1 MIVTKEIQELFDQA
15 QHIVFMT
22 GAGVS
27 TASGIPDY
35 RSKGG
40 LYTTS
45 ELDRPEYLLS
55 HTCFE
60 TEPERQYRFMKE
72 NMYFPQAKPNIIH
85 EKMAAFAKSGRAR
98 TITQNVD
105 GLHTRLDPTV
115 IEFHGSLYR
124 VYAPIDHKTVPVTDY
139 LTSMYR
145 KSDHALLRPDITFY
159 EEMPQHVEQA
169 VATVAAADLLVVVG
183 TSFQVYPFAG
193 LINYAQNSAVKISV
207 NMEHINT
214 TAPIKQIIGDA
225 TEFFSEI
232 HLR

>member
-1 MIVTKEIQELFDQA
+1 MIVTKEIQDLFDQA

-60 TEPERQYRFMKE
+60 KEPERQYRFMKE
-72 NMYFPQAKPNIIH
+72 NMYFPDAKPNIIH
-85 EKMAAFAKSGRAR
+85 EKMAAFAHAGKAR

-105 GLHTRLDPTV
+105 GLHTRLDPTT

-124 VYAPIDHKTVPVTDY
+124 VYAAVDHQMVPVSDY
-139 LTSMYR
+139 LKSMYR
-145 KSDHALLRPDITFY
+145 QSDHALLRPDITFY

-169 VATVAAADLLVVVG
+169 MAAVDAADLLVVVG

-193 LINYAQNSAVKISV
+193 LINYAKDSAVKISV
-207 NMEHINT
+207 NMEHIIT
-214 TAPIKQIIGDA
+214 SAPIRQIIGDA
-225 TEFFSEI
+225 TEFFSEVR
-232 HLR
+232 LR